1 MVLRIDDKYPTDAD
15 YPSAV
20 TVSLIHNEVTV
31 TPEAKIFID
40 YVKTAR
46 AKMLLTGM
54 GGVPAV
60 E

>member
-1 MVLRIDDKYPTDAD
+1 MVLRIDGKYPTDAD

-20 TVSLIHNEVTV
+20 TVSLIHNQGTV
-31 TPEAKIFID
+31 TSEASAFIN
-40 YVKTAR
+40 YVRTAR
-46 AKMLLTGM
+46 ARTLLTGM